1 LRATG
6 RDGAAELL
14 RVRALRA
21 MPSDPT
27 LAETLLKRSL
37 QKARLEETLAW
48 ELRSTVTLAQLLVEC
63 GRSTEAAGF
72 ISAIGDRVRDEF
84 ETPDMRTLALLRRS
98 LSSS

>member
-1 LRATG
+1 
-6 RDGAAELL
+6 
-14 RVRALRA
+14 

-37 QKARLEETLAW
+37 EKAGLEETLAW
-48 ELRSTVTLAQLLVEC
+48 ELRSTITLAQLLSERGH
-63 GRSTEAAGF
+63 GRSNEAAGF

-84 ETPDMRTLALLRRS
+84 KTPDMRTLALLRRS